1 MKFGTIFLA
10 ISTIWVAS
18 EIMLIILSRST
29 SNAKDH
35 DKGSLKLLNIIIY
48 TSVSLA
54 VTCGFLGIGTIHKVS
69 AIIPRIGLCIIVC
82 GLIIRWNAILTLRK
96 YFTAKVVIQSDH
108 RIIKNG
114 LYRLIRHPSY
124 TGAIISFCG
133 LGLAFYNW
141 LSIIVIVIPVTI
153 AFLRRIHVEEQALVS
168 AFGKEYEDYRKSS
181 WTLFPFLY

>member
-1 MKFGTIFLA
+1 MKFGTIFLS
-10 ISTIWVAS
+10 ISAIWVAS

-29 SNAKDH
+29 SNSKDH

-48 TSVSLA
+48 TSVALA
-54 VTCGFLGIGTIHKVS
+54 VSCGFLGIGIIHTVIS
-69 AIIPRIGLCIIVC
+69 IIPKIGLCVILI
-82 GLIIRWNAILTLRK
+82 GLIIRWTAILTLRK
-96 YFTAKVVIQSDH
+96 YFTVNVVIQSDH

-141 LSIIVIVIPVTI
+141 LSIIIIVIPVTI
-153 AFLRRIHVEEQALVS
+153 AFLRRIHVEEQALFS
-168 AFGKEYEDYRKSS
+168 AFGKEYLDYRESS
-181 WTLFPFLY
+181 WALFPFLY